1 DGRQVAAVF
10 QVRPPAAVRREL
22 TALQLDRLLGLGI
35 VPATVEREVQGKHGL
50 LQARPRK
57 WMTQKQVQ
65 EQAVR
70 GGGWCEPQAQF
81 QLIYALDT
89 LVGNQARHGE
99 SLVWDTE
106 DWIIYSTSFAQAF
119 DSSRGLPGYLQA
131 RPPVAGVEL
140 RRRLAALDDK
150 ALAGALGDS
159 LPPGARRAILAR
171 KDALLALPAAASA
184 R

>member
-1 DGRQVAAVF
+1 M
-10 QVRPPAAVRREL
+10 
-22 TALQLDRLLGLGI
+22 
-35 VPATVEREVQGKHGL
+35 QGKRGL

-81 QLIYALDT
+81 QRIYALDT

-99 SLVWDTE
+99 SLVWDTD

-140 RRRLAALDDK
+140 RRRLAARMIDK
-150 ALAGALGDS
+150 ALAVRTGRFPAS
-159 LPPGARRAILAR
+159 LRARRAILAR